1 MSKSATYSGLD
12 KEKTVSNKHLEVDKK
27 CMAEKYCLSYYYAAS
42 LVCCVSM
49 YYKLN
54 SLNVNCDFSN
64 QIKLTPQYSWED
76 LRETHST
83 CLYYEFFS
91 AEDLIK
97 RIFPKVADKF

>member
-1 MSKSATYSGLD
+1 M
-12 KEKTVSNKHLEVDKK
+12 
-27 CMAEKYCLSYYYAAS
+27 
-42 LVCCVSM
+42 CCVSM

-64 QIKLTPQYSWED
+64 QIKLTPRYSWED

-83 CLYYEFFS
+83 CLHNEFFS